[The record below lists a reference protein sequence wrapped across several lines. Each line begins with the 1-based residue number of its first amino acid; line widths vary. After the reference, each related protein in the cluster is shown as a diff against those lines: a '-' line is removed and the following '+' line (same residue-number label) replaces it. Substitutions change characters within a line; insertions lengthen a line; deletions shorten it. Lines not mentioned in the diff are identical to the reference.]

1 MYDHPDPQEQ
11 LAAVTA
17 FLREQLVPRLEGQ
30 LAFHARVAANMLDI
44 VERQI
49 RLAPAAERDEL
60 NRLHELLGVDGTVA
74 ELNREL
80 CQRIADG
87 RVVPL
92 TPGLMEHLWLVTLDK
107 LAVDQPRYDTLV
119 RLLACEQD
127 RDA

>member
-1 MYDHPDPQEQ
+1 MYERPDPQDQ

-60 NRLHELLGVDGTVA
+60 NRLHELLGVDGTAA

-87 RVVPL
+87 RVAPL
-92 TPGLMEHLWLVTLDK
+92 TPGLMEHLWLVTLD
-107 LAVDQPRYDTLV
+107 
-119 RLLACEQD
+119 
-127 RDA
+127 